1 MDQFEKF
8 ENQLLSSYESTLA
21 EESRKICK
29 EFENLFKDD
38 QEFNNIKN
46 TNYAKNILLLGKDV
60 FDIKKVESYLI
71 YCLKKDFVNKDL
83 LNKCKQ
89 LKYDISNF
97 SSIKL
102 NLNSI
107 SETRTNQKKSLK
119 NENFDIINNIKI
131 ICFSQSDGKIYSEYL
146 EFLFYK
152 MLLFLK

>member
-8 ENQLLSSYESTLA
+8 ENQLLSSCESTLA

-29 EFENLFKDD
+29 ELENLFKDD

-102 NLNSI
+102 DLNSI

-119 NENFDIINNIKI
+119 N
-131 ICFSQSDGKIYSEYL
+131 
-146 EFLFYK
+146 
-152 MLLFLK
+152 